1 MSLFQKQHGMNIV
14 GQGGK
19 IILFTLPSLLA
30 AILVHTHFPRI
41 SALPASIAFLRPV
54 GYLWLSLGLILWG
67 AAIIQLL
74 AGFAKG
80 RLVTTGAYGVVRNPI
95 YSSVAFFVLPAVA
108 LMTRTWVYLVASVFL
123 YAGVKIFIGKEEKQ
137 LATVFGKEYADYQAR
152 VDRMVPLRSP
162 RGTGDQG
169 LSGLRKHWLAC
180 GLWSSLLYVATDL
193 MAASWYAGYSLTD
206 QNYSEL
212 LAAGAP
218 TRSPMIAVSIA
229 YNLLVAAF
237 AAGVWTTARP
247 KRTARIT
254 GAIMAGYAALS
265 LVTPLFF
272 QMDMRG
278 AAATSRGSLH
288 GPMTAVMSLF
298 ILLSMGFG
306 AFLLEKRFR
315 FYSFATIAI
324 VVIFGVLTGLQ
335 APRLGAGQT
344 TPWMGL
350 TERVNIYAT
359 MLWFAVLSVG
369 LLGAKKGQGSIAE
382 KAAWREEQESGRSGN
397 RSRI

>member
-1 MSLFQKQHGMNIV
+1 MMSLFKKQHGMNIV

-19 IILFTLPSLLA
+19 IMLFTLPSLLA
-30 AILVHTHFPRI
+30 AIFVHTRLPQI
-41 SALPASIAFLRPV
+41 AALPESISFIQPA
-54 GYLWLSLGLILWG
+54 GYLLLALGLILWG
-67 AAIIQLL
+67 TAVIQLL
-74 AGFAKG
+74 AGFSKG

-95 YSSVAFFVLPAVA
+95 YSSVTFFILPAIA
-108 LMTRTWVYLVASVFL
+108 LMTLTWVYLVASVFL
-123 YAGVKIFIGKEEKQ
+123 YAGVMIFIGKEEKR
-137 LATVFGKEYADYQAR
+137 LATVFGKDYEDYQAR
-152 VDRMVPLRSP
+152 VDRVVPLRRP
-162 RGTGDQG
+162 RGAGYQG
-169 LSGLRKHWLAC
+169 PPLVRKHLLTC

-193 MAASWYAGYSLTD
+193 MAASWYAAYSLTD

-212 LAAGAP
+212 LATGAP
-218 TRSPMIAVSIA
+218 TRSPMILVSIA

-237 AAGVWTTARP
+237 AAGVWTSARP

-278 AAATSRGSLH
+278 AEATSRGSLH

-306 AFLLEKRFR
+306 AFLLGRRFR
-315 FYSFATIAI
+315 LYSFATIGI

-335 APRLGAGQT
+335 APRLGTGQP

-359 MLWFAVLSVG
+359 MIWFAALAIG
-369 LLGAKKGQGSIAE
+369 LLRLGKGQGSVDGS
-382 KAAWREEQESGRSGN
+382 QEHL
-397 RSRI
+397 

>member
-1 MSLFQKQHGMNIV
+1 MSLFNKQHGMNIV

-19 IILFTLPSLLA
+19 IMLFTLPSLLV
-30 AILVHTHFPRI
+30 AILVHTHFPQI
-41 SALPASIAFLRPV
+41 SALPESISFIQPV
-54 GYLWLSLGLILWG
+54 GYLLLALGLILWG
-67 AAIIQLL
+67 TAGIQLL

-95 YSSVAFFVLPAVA
+95 YSSVTFLILPAVA
-108 LMTRTWVYLVASVFL
+108 LMTLTWVYLVASVFL

-137 LATVFGKEYADYQAR
+137 LATVFGKEYVDYQAR
-152 VDRMVPLRSP
+152 VDRMVPLRRP
-162 RGTGDQG
+162 RGTGYQG
-169 LSGLRKHWLAC
+169 PSWVRKHLLTC

-193 MAASWYAGYSLTD
+193 IAASWYTGYSLTD

-218 TRSPMIAVSIA
+218 TRSPMILVSIA

-237 AAGVWTTARP
+237 AAGVWTSAKP
-247 KRTARIT
+247 KRTAHIT
-254 GAIMAGYAALS
+254 GAIIAGYAALS

-278 AAATSRGSLH
+278 AEATARGSLH

-306 AFLLEKRFR
+306 AFLLGRRFR
-315 FYSFATIAI
+315 FYSFATIVI
-324 VVIFGVLTGLQ
+324 VVIFGILTGLQ
-335 APRLGAGQT
+335 APRLEAGQS

-359 MLWFAVLSVG
+359 MIWFAALATG
-369 LLGAKKGQGSIAE
+369 LLKMGKGQGSVDGS
-382 KAAWREEQESGRSGN
+382 EEHA
-397 RSRI
+397 